1 MRTGIAGFA
10 SVIALG
16 LLPGFAAD
24 AQARITRIEIQRI
37 ESPTFGGAAFGNAG
51 PYEKVVG
58 RAYGELDPKDELNR
72 GIVYIDKAPL
82 NAAGRVEYSVDVY
95 ILKPV
100 DMNRGNRTAFYDVVN
115 RGDQRAFAVFHVGAN
130 TGNNPVTEQDAGDG
144 FLMKQGYTLVASGWQ
159 GDVLP
164 APNRLGAQFPVATG
178 PGGKPVTKLITM
190 EYVFNK
196 PAFTVNL
203 GLEGVRPMRPYAAV
217 PDRMREARLLRR
229 SGPLAS
235 RESIPNNEWSFGK
248 CPDGKNPEPSTV
260 DLCYPAGFS
269 TDYSYE
275 LVYVAQDPLVMGI
288 AFAAT
293 RDLISFLR
301 YERSASN
308 PLVAREA
315 AGSGSDPLRHA
326 IGFGRSQ
333 SGRYLKDLVHQGFNQ
348 DEARRVVFDGI
359 LPLVTGSRLMNTN
372 MEFATPGRVPS
383 TWSQYYYGGD
393 QFPHTYATL
402 TDPVSGRTDGQLAR
416 CARQRACPKIMH
428 LDTGTEAWGGRASLV
443 VADSSGAKDL
453 PVPDNVRL
461 YYLSGSQHVPAAK
474 PGYGICKN
482 LANPNPYRET
492 LRALLVAMQGWVETG
507 NAPPPSRYPRVSDGM
522 LVAPL
527 PADAFGFPR
536 IPGAP
541 YFDRISDLHVKD
553 FSVQPPRLV
562 PGKRYVVLVP
572 KVDADGNDVG
582 GVHSTTREVP
592 LGTYTGWNLRKAG
605 MMENEFCDLQGS
617 YIPFAK
623 TAADRGADPRPSL
636 QERYGSRE
644 GYVAK
649 VEAAAAK
656 LVSERF
662 LLADDAARLVEE
674 ARSRDLGL

>member
-1 MRTGIAGFA
+1 MRRFESSLAITL
-10 SVIALG
+10 V
-16 LLPGFAAD
+16 AAVAAFSPD
-24 AQARITRIEIQRI
+24 GHARITRIDIERV
-37 ESPTFGGAAFGNAG
+37 ESPTFDGASFGNVG
-51 PYEKVVG
+51 HYEKLVG
-58 RAYGELDPKDELNR
+58 RAYGELDPKDESNH
-72 GIVYIDKAPL
+72 GIVYIDKVPL
-82 NAAGRVEYSVDVY
+82 NAAGRVEYSFDIY
-95 ILKPV
+95 IVKPM
-100 DMNRGNRTAFYDVVN
+100 DMSRGNRTVFYDVVN

-130 TGNNPVTEQDAGDG
+130 TGNNPTTEQDAGDG

-178 PGGKPVTKLITM
+178 PGGEPITRQITM

-203 GLEGVRPMRPYAAV
+203 GLEGARPMRPYAAV
-217 PDRMREARLLRR
+217 PGRMGEARLLRR
-229 SGPLAS
+229 AGPLAE
-235 RESIPNNEWSFGK
+235 REPIPNAEWSFGR
-248 CPDGKNPEPSTV
+248 CPDGKDPVPSTV

-269 TDYSYE
+269 TDYTYE
-275 LVYVAQDPLVMGI
+275 LVYVAQEPLVMGI

-308 PLVAREA
+308 PLVTRGGET
-315 AGSGSDPLRHA
+315 AGGDALRHA

-359 LPLVTGSRLMNTN
+359 IPLITGSRLMNTN

-383 TWSQYYYGGD
+383 TRAQYYYGGD

-402 TDPVSGRTDGQLAR
+402 TDPVTGRTDGQLAR
-416 CARQRACPKIMH
+416 CTKQLACPKIMH
-428 LDTGTEAWGGRASLV
+428 TDSGTEAWGGRASLV
-443 VADSSGAKDL
+443 TVDSTGTKDL
-453 PVPDNVRL
+453 PVPANVRI
-461 YYLSGSQHVPAAK
+461 YYFSSTQHVPPAK

-492 LRALLVAMQGWVETG
+492 LRALLVAMQAWVETG
-507 NAPPPSRYPRVSDGM
+507 KAPPPSRYPRVADGT

-527 PADAFGFPR
+527 PAVAFGFPR
-536 IPGAP
+536 IPGVQ

-572 KVDADGNDVG
+572 KVDADGNDIG
-582 GVHSTTREVP
+582 GVHSTLRQVP

-617 YIPFAK
+617 YVPFAK

-636 QERYGSRE
+636 QERYGTRD
-644 GYVAK
+644 GYAAK
-649 VEAAAAK
+649 VQAAAAK
-656 LVSERF
+656 LVGEGF
-662 LLADDAARLVEE
+662 LLPEDAMRLVVE
-674 ARSRDLGL
+674 ARSLDLGF